1 VDEGA
6 GLAGAEAERWGM
18 RRIPPFVRGLLIIAL
33 VAGVIVVLDQ
43 ERALTT
49 ASTLLRF
56 AFYLAI
62 AFVLY
67 MLWRDFGRRE
77 ISLWPRRPQVVF
89 YASVALLLAD
99 LAWYFATPLGGR
111 DLLAFFLVLAAGVYA
126 AIHTWREQHRYS

>member
-1 VDEGA
+1 V
-6 GLAGAEAERWGM
+6 RK
-18 RRIPPFVRGLLIIAL
+18 IPPFVRGLLIIAL
-33 VAGVIVVLDQ
+33 IAAVIVVLDQ

-67 MLWRDFGRRE
+67 LLWRDFGRRE

-89 YASVALLLAD
+89 YGAVALLLAD

-111 DLLAFFLVLAAGVYA
+111 NLLVFFLVFAAGIYA
-126 AIHTWREQHRYS
+126 AIHTWRDQHRYS